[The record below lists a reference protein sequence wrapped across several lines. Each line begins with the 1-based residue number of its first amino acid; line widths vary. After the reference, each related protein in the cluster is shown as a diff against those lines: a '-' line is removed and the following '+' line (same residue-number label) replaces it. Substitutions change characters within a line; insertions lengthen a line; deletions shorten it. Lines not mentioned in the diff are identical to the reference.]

1 MFSYSK
7 EIGELGCVDRVL
19 TVGVHRYRH
28 GYRHRRIP
36 LKPLTLHETMSDNY
50 NNLRDD
56 DRNDVIVPVI
66 AAQHNI
72 IHLKKARE
80 EEENDRDD
88 SFDCID
94 DVTPIMGTSIIN
106 IDAIDVTSPPSDK
119 GSDELIRRIHTH
131 VDDDHDGSGGGDD
144 DDTPILSQNTSF
156 RRSFVQVDR

>member
-7 EIGELGCVDRVL
+7 EIGELGCVDRML
-19 TVGVHRYRH
+19 TGVHRYRH

-56 DRNDVIVPVI
+56 DRNDEIVPVI

-72 IHLKKARE
+72 IRLKKARE
-80 EEENDRDD
+80 EEENDCDD

-119 GSDELIRRIHTH
+119 GSDDIRRIHTH
-131 VDDDHDGSGGGDD
+131 VDDDDGGGDD
-144 DDTPILSQNTSF
+144 DDKPILSQNTSF

>member
-19 TVGVHRYRH
+19 TGGVHRYRH
-28 GYRHRRIP
+28 GYRHRRTP
-36 LKPLTLHETMSDNY
+36 LKPLSLHETMSDNY

-72 IHLKKARE
+72 IHLKKARKE
-80 EEENDRDD
+80 EEENDCDD

-119 GSDELIRRIHTH
+119 VSNELIRRIHTH
-131 VDDDHDGSGGGDD
+131 VDDDGGGGDD

>member
-19 TVGVHRYRH
+19 TGGVHRYRH
-28 GYRHRRIP
+28 GYRHRRTP
-36 LKPLTLHETMSDNY
+36 LKPLSLHETMSDNY

-72 IHLKKARE
+72 IHLKKARKEE
-80 EEENDRDD
+80 EEENDCDD

-119 GSDELIRRIHTH
+119 VSNELIRRIHTH
-131 VDDDHDGSGGGDD
+131 VDDDGGGD

-156 RRSFVQVDR
+156 RRSFVKVDR